1 MKRGIVKGLVVKRL
15 IVKRRAVCFILL
27 FIFGSFSSSL
37 FAVPGKAEL
46 KSKKP
51 YRISGQ
57 ISNDY
62 SGVEICL
69 KNKSCKAVAR
79 FTLVVYVSV
88 YDENEDAGWGGFD
101 GLDELYGSNDFG
113 GDDSEAGYELDGGL
127 LTGGLQ
133 RFVLRVE
140 ERVGGNDRGD
150 FVFPLELEK
159 LSGYFND
166 EGYRDLS
173 YEIEF
178 IYISEIE
185 YEDGEKW
192 FYKGGN

>member
-1 MKRGIVKGLVVKRL
+1 MKRGIVKRL
-15 IVKRRAVCFILL
+15 IVKRRVACFILL
-27 FIFGSFSSSL
+27 FVFSIFCGSL
-37 FAVPGKAEL
+37 FAWSGKVEL

-57 ISNDY
+57 IRNDY
-62 SGVEICL
+62 KSVEFYL
-69 KNKSCKAVAR
+69 KNKSCKVITS
-79 FTLVVYVSV
+79 FTVHIYVSV